1 MNFAAKNP
9 PTDLEK
15 RFVAK
20 MIMGRTLALM
30 LIFVS
35 VLLFDS
41 LYIKHPPAAFPV
53 GQLLILVCMV
63 QVLVILL
70 RRKAATHDPFS
81 QIPQI
86 GLDLLVTTGVVY
98 ITGSSASPFS
108 FLYLLLVMFVA
119 SYTSIYATMATAL
132 AGGSVYFALS
142 WVTLNRAI
150 SLYDPSQVVVEPFG
164 GIWLQTTGLTSG
176 MILVG
181 YLTNLLRQRIL
192 IGSEMVL
199 RSQEELRS
207 LDQLHRGVF
216 DGIPHPTIIVNFR
229 FEVERLNNCAKEMFG
244 FGENIKGKIIWK
256 IFERKVADFKGVV
269 EATPPGRDIQLEVI
283 VDFEPRY
290 FRVHVQRLVESND
303 ESDICFIFYD
313 LTDLASAEERLAA
326 HERMVLLLSRNDEEA
341 HLSFQSH
348 GFEVIGQ
355 SRAVQHVFD
364 LVQRVARSEATVLI
378 TGESG
383 TGKELVARA
392 IHNRSERSQRAFV
405 PVNCGAI
412 PENLM
417 ESQFFGHVKGAF
429 TGAERNHE
437 GFFQQAHRGTLFLD
451 EIAELPLSMQV
462 KLLRV
467 LQERRVR
474 PVGAEKEIDVD
485 VRILSATHRNLRDET
500 GRGKFREDLY
510 YRLNV
515 VNIPIPPLRQRKDDI
530 PILVE
535 YFLRTLKD
543 PGRELPM
550 IHPDTLAAL
559 RAYDYPG
566 NIRELQNIVERA
578 LILGGNAIL
587 PEHLPEIVRA
597 GDGEK
602 GRLRSST
609 QGTAVFEVE
618 SISLPCNLDNIL
630 DSLERMY
637 LERALEKGYGSRKE
651 AARLLG
657 INARSL
663 RYRLQKYGLEDS
675 RSNEAG
681 DTA

>member
-1 MNFAAKNP
+1 MKFATKQS
-9 PTDLEK
+9 PTELEK
-15 RFVAK
+15 RFVAR
-20 MIMGRTLALM
+20 MIIGRTCALT
-30 LIFVS
+30 LILVVVFLFD
-35 VLLFDS
+35 LLFN
-41 LYIKHPPAAFPV
+41 KHPSAICPV
-53 GQLLILVCMV
+53 ANLLILVCLV
-63 QVLVILL
+63 QVGALLLWRQAASPGPVFQLAQVGFDLFVI
-70 RRKAATHDPFS
+70 
-81 QIPQI
+81 
-86 GLDLLVTTGVVY
+86 TGIVY

-119 SYTSIYATMATAL
+119 SYASIYGAIATAVI
-132 AGGSVYFALS
+132 GGLVYFLLS
-142 WVTLNRAI
+142 WVTFI
-150 SLYDPSQVVVEPFG
+150 GVITPYDPSQVTAEPFG
-164 GIWLQTTGLTSG
+164 GIWLQSIGLTSG

-181 YLTNLLRQRIL
+181 YLANLLRERIL

-199 RSQEELRS
+199 RSQEELKS

-216 DGIPHPTIIVNFR
+216 DGIPHPTIIVNCR
-229 FEVERLNNCAKEMFG
+229 YEVERFNHCARELFG
-244 FGENIKGKIIWK
+244 FTENIKGKSIWK
-256 IFERKVADFKGVV
+256 IFERKVVDFKGIV
-269 EATPPGRDIQLEVI
+269 EATPPGREIQLEVVI
-283 VDFEPRY
+283 DFEPRY
-290 FRVHVQRLVESND
+290 FRVHIQRLVESNN
-303 ESDICFIFYD
+303 ESDVCFIFYD

-326 HERMVLLLSRNDEEA
+326 HERMILLLSRNDEEA
-341 HLSFQSH
+341 NISFQTH

-392 IHNRSERSQRAFV
+392 IHNRSERSQHAFV

-437 GFFQQAHRGTLFLD
+437 GFFQQAHKGTLFLD
-451 EIAELPLSMQV
+451 EIAELPLAMQV

-474 PVGAEKEIDVD
+474 PVGAEKEIDVE
-485 VRILSATHRNLRDET
+485 VRILSATHRNLRDEI

-535 YFLRTLKD
+535 FFLRTLKE
-543 PGRELPM
+543 PGRALPM

-578 LILGGNAIL
+578 LILGGNAML
-587 PEHLPEIVRA
+587 PEHLPDVVR
-597 GDGEK
+597 GSDGER
-602 GRLRSST
+602 GRYSLSTHNRSLL
-609 QGTAVFEVE
+609 EVE
-618 SISLPCNLDNIL
+618 SVTLPCNLDNIL

-637 LERALEKGYGSRKE
+637 LEKALERGYGSRKE

-663 RYRLQKYGLEDS
+663 RYRLQKYGLENT
-675 RSNEAG
+675 RSNESG
-681 DTA
+681 DTV

>member
-1 MNFAAKNP
+1 MAKQ
-9 PTDLEK
+9 TTSDLEK
-15 RFVAK
+15 RFVAR
-20 MIMGRTLALM
+20 MIIGRTC
-30 LIFVS
+30 
-35 VLLFDS
+35 VLSFILLTVFLFNFFNNRNPITS
-41 LYIKHPPAAFPV
+41 LPV
-53 GQLLILVCMV
+53 VYLLILVCFV
-63 QVLVILL
+63 QVGAVLL
-70 RRKAATHDPFS
+70 RREKTTPGPVF
-81 QIPQI
+81 QIAQVGFDI
-86 GLDLLVTTGVVY
+86 LVITGIVY
-98 ITGSSASPFS
+98 ITGSSSSPFS
-108 FLYLLLVMFVA
+108 FLYLPLVMFVA
-119 SYTSIYATMATAL
+119 SYALIYATMATAL
-132 AGGSVYFALS
+132 IGGIVYVLLSWITLTGALS
-142 WVTLNRAI
+142 P
-150 SLYDPSQVVVEPFG
+150 YDPSQVVVEPFG
-164 GIWLQTTGLTSG
+164 GVWLQSLGLTSG

-181 YLTNLLRQRIL
+181 YLTNLLRRRIL

-216 DGIPHPTIIVNFR
+216 EGIPHPTIIVNSR
-229 FEVERLNNCAKEMFG
+229 YEVERLNNCARELFG
-244 FGENIKGKIIWK
+244 FADNVKGKVIWR
-256 IFERKVADFKGVV
+256 IFDRKVADFKGVV
-269 EATPPGRDIQLEVI
+269 DATPPGRDIQLEVI

-290 FRVHVQRLVESND
+290 FRVHIQRLIEAD
-303 ESDICFIFYD
+303 KESDTCFIFYD

-326 HERMVLLLSRNDEEA
+326 HERMILLLSRNDEEA
-341 HLSFQSH
+341 HRSFHSH

-355 SRAVQHVFD
+355 SRVIQHVFD
-364 LVQRVARSEATVLI
+364 LVQRVAKSEATVLI

-392 IHNRSERSQRAFV
+392 IHTRSERSQRAFV

-474 PVGAEKEIDVD
+474 AVGAEKEIDID
-485 VRILSATHRNLRDET
+485 VRILSATHRNLRDEV

-515 VNIPIPPLRQRKDDI
+515 VNIPIPPLRQRKEDI

-535 YFLRTLKD
+535 FFLRTLKE

-559 RAYDYPG
+559 RGYEYPG
-566 NIRELQNIVERA
+566 NIRELQNVIERA

-587 PEHLPEIVRA
+587 PEHLPEVVRA
-597 GDGEK
+597 GDSDRGK
-602 GRLRSST
+602 SLFPTG
-609 QGTAVFEVE
+609 GTSFLEVE
-618 SISLPCNLDNIL
+618 SVTLPCNLDHIL
-630 DSLERMY
+630 DSLERVY
-637 LERALEKGYGSRKE
+637 LEKALEKGYGSRKE

-663 RYRLQKYGLEDS
+663 RYRLQKYGLENL

-681 DTA
+681 DTVS

>member
-1 MNFAAKNP
+1 MKVVAKQS

-20 MIMGRTLALM
+20 IIIGRTIALSAI
-30 LIFVS
+30 LKAVFFFD
-35 VLLFDS
+35 LLFN
-41 LYIKHPPAAFPV
+41 KHPSGTFPIVSLITCVSLVNVAA
-53 GQLLILVCMV
+53 
-63 QVLVILL
+63 ILL
-70 RRKAATHDPFS
+70 RGQAVTPGPVFQVAQVGFDM
-81 QIPQI
+81 
-86 GLDLLVTTGVVY
+86 LVITGIVF

-119 SYTSIYATMATAL
+119 CYASIYATLSTAL
-132 AGGSVYFALS
+132 GGGFIYVVLS
-142 WVTLNRAI
+142 WLTLTGTL
-150 SLYDPSQVVVEPFG
+150 SPYDPTQVVVEPFG
-164 GIWLQTTGLTSG
+164 GIWLQSIGLTSG

-216 DGIPHPTIIVNFR
+216 DGIPHPTIIVNNR
-229 FEVERLNNCAKEMFG
+229 YEVERLNQCARELFG
-244 FGENIKGKIIWK
+244 FGDNIVGKIIWK
-256 IFERKVADFKGVV
+256 IFERRVADFKGVV
-269 EATPPGRDIQLEVI
+269 DATPPGREIQIEVT

-290 FRVHVQRLVESND
+290 FRVHIQRLVESNN

-326 HERMVLLLSRNDEEA
+326 HERMILLLSRNDEEA
-341 HLSFQSH
+341 NLSLKSH

-392 IHNRSERSQRAFV
+392 IHNRSERSLRSFV

-467 LQERRVR
+467 LQERKVR
-474 PVGAEKEIDVD
+474 PVGAEKEINVD

-500 GRGKFREDLY
+500 AKGKFREDLY

-535 YFLRTLKD
+535 YFLRTLKA

-587 PEHLPEIVRA
+587 IEHLPEVVRA
-597 GDGEK
+597 GEGEK
-602 GRLRSST
+602 WRSSSAMN
-609 QGTAVFEVE
+609 GTALLEVE
-618 SISLPCNLDNIL
+618 RVALPCNLDNIL
-630 DSLERMY
+630 DSVERMY
-637 LERALEKGYGSRKE
+637 LEKALEKGYGSRKE

-663 RYRLQKYGLEDS
+663 RYRLQKYGLQTA

-681 DTA
+681 DTV